1 MTFVQLIEC
10 RTSRF
15 DEMDRLMDDWVE
27 QTKGKRTATHDLV
40 GRDRSD
46 ASHFI
51 EIVEFPSYADAM
63 RNSNM
68 PETDKIF
75 REMVAL
81 CDEMPTFTDLD
92 VVRDE
97 QLCTANALRFF
108 ETMAAAGELPPL
120 DGLLAEGYHDHDP
133 ANEQDTIG
141 MDAMR
146 REIGMWRAGFDFAFA
161 VDDQIAQGD
170 RVCNRWTWHGMHK
183 GEFLGIA
190 PTRRRV
196 TMTGTT
202 VFRFGEDG
210 KIAEGW
216 WQYDRL
222 GLMAQLGALDALEN

>member
-15 DEMDRLMDDWVE
+15 DELDRLMDDWVE

-46 ASHFI
+46 TSHII
-51 EIVEFPSYADAM
+51 EIVEFASYEDAM
-63 RNSNM
+63 RNSNL

-81 CDEMPTFTDLD
+81 CDEMPTFTDLE

-97 QLCTANALRFF
+97 QLCAAGARRFF
-108 ETMAAAGELPPL
+108 ETVATEGELPPL
-120 DGLLAEGYHDHDP
+120 DGLLAESYHDHDP
-133 ANEQDTIG
+133 ANEQDTLG

-146 REIGMWRAGFDFAFA
+146 REIGMWRAGFDFAFT
-161 VDDQIAQGD
+161 VEDQITQGD
-170 RVCNRWTWHGMHK
+170 RVCNRWTWSGTHK
-183 GEFLGIA
+183 GEFLGL
-190 PTRRRV
+190 PQTGKQV

-202 VFRFGEDG
+202 VFRFGEDR

-222 GLMAQLGALDALEN
+222 GLLAQLGALEALEN